1 VSGTELF
8 LVRHGESAGNV
19 AATEAESLGVDRV
32 EVTARDADVEL
43 TELGRSQ
50 ASSLGAAFARMPADQ
65 QPDCVLGSSYRRA
78 YQTAQIIVDAA
89 RLPMTPRIDERLR
102 DRDLGVL
109 DRLTL
114 HGVETLYA
122 EEAARRRWLGKFYY
136 RPPGG
141 ESWADVALRVRSFLS
156 EVDARFDGRRLLVV
170 THDVVIVIFRY
181 VCEEL
186 TEEQASGITR
196 TTPLRNTSVT
206 HLVRADPRGE
216 WKLLAYND
224 VSHLD
229 AAEVQTTG
237 HSGGPDAAG

>member
-1 VSGTELF
+1 
-8 LVRHGESAGNV
+8 
-19 AATEAESLGVDRV
+19 V

-50 ASSLGAAFARMPADQ
+50 ATSLGEAFAKMPSDR
-65 QPDCVLGSSYRRA
+65 QPDVVLGSTYRRA
-78 YQTAQIIVDAA
+78 HQTAQIIVETAG
-89 RLPMTPRIDERLR
+89 LPVTPRIDERLR
-102 DRDLGVL
+102 DRDLGIL

-156 EVDARFDGRRLLVV
+156 EVDTRFAGRRLLVA

-186 TEEQASGITR
+186 SEEQASSITR

-206 HLVRADPRGE
+206 HLVRADSGGE

-229 AAEVQTTG
+229 AAEVRTTDHG
-237 HSGGPDAAG
+237 GGPDAAR